1 MCERMVS
8 TLEQAIW
15 EELAEGMANILGDKL
30 EAVILYGSYARGT
43 QDAESDI
50 DIALILRGKPDRNTA
65 DHLQDFLT
73 DMDIKHGKLFSVV
86 DIDADRFVRLQN
98 VLPFYRNIQTEGVV
112 LWKTA

>member
-50 DIALILRGKPDRNTA
+50 DIALILCGKPGRNTT
-65 DHLQDFLT
+65 DRLQDFLT
-73 DMDIKHGKLFSVV
+73 DVNNPAQIK
-86 DIDADRFVRLQN
+86 RFW
-98 VLPFYRNIQTEGVV
+98 TELALCQMLLYAV
-112 LWKTA
+112 KNDPKQ

>member
-1 MCERMVS
+1 MCERKVS

-50 DIALILRGKPDRNTA
+50 DIALILRGKSHRNTA

>member
-1 MCERMVS
+1 MVS

-50 DIALILRGKPDRNTA
+50 DIALILRGKPDRNTT